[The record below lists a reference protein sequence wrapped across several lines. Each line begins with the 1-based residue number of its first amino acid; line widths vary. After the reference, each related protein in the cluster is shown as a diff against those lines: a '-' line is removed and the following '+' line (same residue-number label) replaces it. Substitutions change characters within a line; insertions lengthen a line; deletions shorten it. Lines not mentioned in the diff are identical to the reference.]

1 MERIKIDSIIRS
13 NRKTI
18 ALVVTQEARLIV
30 RAPMH
35 TSADYIDK
43 LVDDKAI
50 WIKRKLKKARAK
62 RPSVTKEFVAG
73 EAFLYM
79 GRSYP
84 LRFGNNPKKPVELSD
99 CITVN
104 ASKRTARDVLIDWYK
119 AEANKKITDRCEWFA
134 KTTGYKSVSTKVT
147 NAQKRWGSCSQNGN
161 LNFSWRLIMAPIEII
176 DYVIAHELVHLEEK
190 GHSKSFWNRLRTIM
204 PDYKK
209 RQNWL
214 KENERYLSI

>member
-1 MERIKIDSIIRS
+1 MCMERIKIDSIIRS

-18 ALVVTQEARLIV
+18 ALVVTQEARLMV

-62 RPSVTKEFVAG
+62 TPGVTKEFVAG

-104 ASKRTARDVLIDWYK
+104 ALKRTARDVLID
-119 AEANKKITDRCEWFA
+119 
-134 KTTGYKSVSTKVT
+134 
-147 NAQKRWGSCSQNGN
+147 
-161 LNFSWRLIMAPIEII
+161 
-176 DYVIAHELVHLEEK
+176 
-190 GHSKSFWNRLRTIM
+190 
-204 PDYKK
+204 
-209 RQNWL
+209 
-214 KENERYLSI
+214 